1 MPESE
6 FRICLFCSHLSMS
19 ESTALPG
26 KKALYCEVYKAHF
39 HDPDECDHYDPTPN
53 EKRKVA

>member
-1 MPESE
+1 
-6 FRICLFCSHLSMS
+6 MS

-39 HDPDECDHYDPTPN
+39 HDPDECDHYSPTGA
-53 EKRKVA
+53 KRESQIQVK